1 MFESPPRTLYAEWRA
16 TLGLAGPLVAANLLQ
31 MAVFSLDVVFV
42 SRLGQAQLAASSLA
56 VSLFGLLIWSLTGL
70 VGAASPLIAA
80 ELGRRS
86 HAVREVRR
94 SFRMAAWAGFGAAI
108 LAMGVCL
115 MLGPILTLT
124 GQDPVV
130 IALAVP
136 FMQVLMWAA
145 IPAVMGALLR
155 GTVATLGRPGVGTAI
170 TALAVA
176 LNGAGN
182 WMLVFGHLGLPAMGL
197 RGAAL
202 ASVITSASNMLLY
215 VMVIAADRRLRRY
228 HLFGRWW
235 RSDSVRLRDVLR
247 IGLPMT
253 ATILAEAGLFSGA
266 AFLMG
271 RIGPLPLAAHTL
283 ALQFAALT
291 FQVPFG
297 IAQAATIRVGR
308 AFGAGDRHGIRVAGN
323 VAFLTGVGFMS
334 LAAALLLFAPRTII
348 VVYLDPA
355 LPANAALVA
364 LTVRYMSV
372 AAAFQLFD
380 GAQTVG
386 AGLLRGIQDTRVPMA
401 IALFGYWVPGLG
413 TAVYLGLFTPL
424 GGLGV
429 WFGLLIG
436 LVVVAA
442 LLMWRWYHRDRLGLL
457 SADRSFI
464 EESVAHPS

>member
-16 TLGLAGPLVAANLLQ
+16 TLGLATPMVASNLLQ
-31 MAVFSLDVVFV
+31 MAVFALDVVFV
-42 SRLGQAQLAASSLA
+42 SRLGQAPLAASSLT

-94 SFRMAAWAGFGAAI
+94 SMRMAAWAGVGGSAVAMAI
-108 LAMGVCL
+108 CM
-115 MLGPILTLT
+115 MIGPLLRLT
-124 GQDPVV
+124 GQDPAI

-136 FMQVLMWAA
+136 FMHILMWAS
-145 IPAVMGALLR
+145 IPAVTGALLR
-155 GTVATLGRPGVGTAI
+155 GTVATLGRPGVGTAV
-170 TALAVA
+170 TALALGLNA
-176 LNGAGN
+176 LGN
-182 WMLVFGHLGLPAMGL
+182 WVLVFGHLGMPALGL
-197 RGAAL
+197 IGSGL
-202 ASVITSASNMLLY
+202 ASVITSTTTMFAY
-215 VMVIAADRRLRRY
+215 VLVIRTDRRLRRY
-228 HLFGRWW
+228 RLFGRWW
-235 RSDSVRLRDVLR
+235 RADWARLRDVLR
-247 IGLPMT
+247 IGMPMM

-271 RIGPLPLAAHTL
+271 RIGAMPLAAHTL

-308 AFGAGDRHGIRVAGN
+308 AYGAGDRHGIAVAGN

-348 VVYLDPA
+348 VLYLDPD

-386 AGLLRGIQDTRVPMA
+386 AGLLRGLQDTRVPMA

-413 TAVYLGLFTPL
+413 TAIWLGLFTPL

-429 WFGLLIG
+429 WIGLLIG

-442 LLMWRWYHRDRLGLL
+442 LLMWRWYRRDALGLL
-457 SADRSFI
+457 PADRSI
-464 EESVAHPS
+464 VEVSLPVPS

>member
-1 MFESPPRTLYAEWRA
+1 MAMVICTAI
-16 TLGLAGPLVAANLLQ
+16 GP
-31 MAVFSLDVVFV
+31 F
-42 SRLGQAQLAASSLA
+42 
-56 VSLFGLLIWSLTGL
+56 
-70 VGAASPLIAA
+70 
-80 ELGRRS
+80 
-86 HAVREVRR
+86 
-94 SFRMAAWAGFGAAI
+94 
-108 LAMGVCL
+108 
-115 MLGPILTLT
+115 LTLT
-124 GQDPVV
+124 GQDPRI

-136 FMQVLMWAA
+136 FMHVLMWAS

-155 GTVATLGRPGVGTAI
+155 GTVATLGRPAVGTAI

-176 LNGAGN
+176 LNALGN
-182 WMLVFGHLGLPAMGL
+182 WVLVFGHLGMPPLGL
-197 RGAAL
+197 TGSAL
-202 ASVITSASNMLLY
+202 ASVITSTTTMLVY
-215 VMVIAADRRLRRY
+215 VLVIRSDRRLRRY

-235 RSDSVRLRDVLR
+235 RADWARLRDVLR
-247 IGLPMT
+247 IGLPMM

-271 RIGPLPLAAHTL
+271 RIGALPLAAHTL

-308 AFGAGDRHGIRVAGN
+308 AYGAGDRHGIAVAGN

-348 VVYLDPA
+348 QLYVDPA

-386 AGLLRGIQDTRVPMA
+386 AGLLRGLQDTRVPMA

-413 TAVYLGLFTPL
+413 TAICLGLFTPL

-429 WFGLLIG
+429 WLGLLAG

-442 LLMWRWYHRDRLGLL
+442 LLMWRWYRREALGLL
-457 SADRSFI
+457 PEQVVVR
-464 EESVAHPS
+464 EESALVPS